1 MAWLVK
7 NGKTF
12 FSKLTQ
18 KSYLT
23 LVFLSQTLRYFSAIW
38 VVISVEYL
46 VLFTLGNVYLILNKY
61 FWFLPKVKIY
71 RGKNQEPIAVKNFVF
86 LEIWVGE
93 EVTDM
98 KITCFVIFCPN
109 WTHILAPK
117 DPIMELLKQ
126 YFNIQSIKKTK
137 LPIILLWDWL
147 TKVKSIVIVIFC
159 PYQASIWP

>member
-86 LEIWVGE
+86 LEIWVEE

-98 KITCFVIFCPN
+98 KITCFVIFSQTGPTFWPQKTQLWNCLN
-109 WTHILAPK
+109 NIL
-117 DPIMELLKQ
+117 IFNQLKRQ
-126 YFNIQSIKKTK
+126 NYQLYYFET
-137 LPIILLWDWL
+137 D
-147 TKVKSIVIVIFC
+147 
-159 PYQASIWP
+159 